1 MLPGADGFEIFRRLR
16 GMSQLPVIFLTA
28 LGETTDRIVG
38 LELGADDY
46 LTKPFEPRELLARIR
61 TVLRR
66 AKTAADTPR
75 TRRLWRSCT
84 LRGLDPGQN
93 GPSADR
99 ARRACDPSER
109 RGVPALADFSGASRR
124 VLSRDDLLERTQG
137 RSATAFDRS
146 IDVQISRL
154 RIRLRDNG
162 RQARIIKTV
171 RGGGYV
177 LAADVDADGSRGTP

>member
-66 AKTAADTPR
+66 AKTAADTPERAASGGPVRFAGWTLDR
-75 TRRLWRSCT
+75 TARL
-84 LRGLDPGQN
+84 LIAPDGL
-93 GPSADR
+93 
-99 ARRACDPSER
+99 
-109 RGVPALADFSGASRR
+109 VIHLSGAEFRLLQIFLEHPRR